1 MSKFRKQSLTVED
14 RLAQAKTQIKQLT
27 NIIKKMKEMIRKG
40 SHVEQEIEALTLLIQ
55 STRDK
60 FKSIIEEYERKA
72 S

>member
-1 MSKFRKQSLTVED
+1 MSKFRKQSLTIED

-40 SHVEQEIEALTLLIQ
+40 SHVEDELEGLTLLLQ